1 MSGIIIDS
9 SALMAIVNDEPEAT
23 RLAEKMA
30 ASTCRM
36 SLGTWVEVGIVA
48 DSRSATYG
56 AHLDEIIER
65 FGIERVPV
73 TGRQADVARAA
84 YRRFGK
90 GTGARAHLNFG
101 DCFAYAL
108 SVTEG
113 EPLLFVGKDFSETDV
128 AQVRFG

>member
-30 ASTCRM
+30 ASTCRI

-56 AHLDEIIER
+56 AHLDEIIEG

-73 TGRQADVARAA
+73 TGHQADVARAA
-84 YRRFGK
+84 YRRFGFRP
-90 GTGARAHLNFG
+90 TGVTTPGPTGPELGFSIE
-101 DCFAYAL
+101 L
-108 SVTEG
+108 SSDASCRP
-113 EPLLFVGKDFSETDV
+113 EPPT
-128 AQVRFG
+128 RRTPPP